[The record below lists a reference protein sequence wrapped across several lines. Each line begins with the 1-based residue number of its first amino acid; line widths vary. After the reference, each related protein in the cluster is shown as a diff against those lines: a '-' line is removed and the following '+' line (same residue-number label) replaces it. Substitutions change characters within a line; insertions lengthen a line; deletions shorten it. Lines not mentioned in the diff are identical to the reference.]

1 MTASRTL
8 RIAVVGTG
16 VWAQKIHYPTL
27 AHLRGRPFSLHG
39 ICSLDQSAA
48 RELASRYSFSRV
60 YRDLDDLVADK
71 DVDVVAVIVMP
82 RALPALLVR
91 LQEIGVPLLTEKPPG
106 ADSAQAAE
114 LARTITVPHVVSFNR
129 RYVPLVSRLREEVG
143 KLDRPIF
150 AEGRFYRHGRLDPD
164 FIRGTGIHLIN
175 TMQHVFGAVARAT
188 TVRRAHPAAST
199 WNWLTEVEFASGLH
213 ARLHFLPCTGRQVEQ
228 IEAHSAA
235 RSLELEIPTIGDPR
249 GSLRGFTTDD
259 GADVPE
265 AVDPTTLPP
274 VGSAGGYQ
282 ALFNAT
288 RQSVETPPTSEEPL
302 RTCGFVPAY
311 EELASLVNGG
321 RSRSTFQ
328 ESLATM
334 RLADAIEDAADF
346 HAN

>member
-39 ICSLDQSAA
+39 ICSLDQAAA
-48 RELASRYSFSRV
+48 RELATRYSFSRV
-60 YRDLDDLVADK
+60 YRDLEELVADK
-71 DVDVVAVIVMP
+71 DVDAVAVIVMP
-82 RALPALLVR
+82 RALPAVLAR
-91 LQEIGVPLLTEKPPG
+91 LQTMGVPLLTEKPPG
-106 ADSAQAAE
+106 ADSIQAAE

-129 RYVPLVSRLREEVG
+129 RYVPLVARLREEVG
-143 KLDRPIF
+143 KLDAPFF

-175 TMQHVFGAVARAT
+175 TMQHVFGAVVLAS
-188 TVRRAHPAAST
+188 TVRRPHPSAATS
-199 WNWLTEVEFASGLH
+199 NWLTEAEFASGLH

-228 IEAHSAA
+228 IEVHSAG

-249 GSLRGFTTDD
+249 GVLRVFNTDES
-259 GADVPE
+259 PSSTE
-265 AVDPTTLPP
+265 PTDPAALPP
-274 VGSAGGYQ
+274 VGSARGYQ

-288 RQSVETPPTSEEPL
+288 HQSVETPAPHEEPL

-311 EELASLVNGG
+311 EELASLLNGG
-321 RSRSTFQ
+321 KSRSTFHD
-328 ESLATM
+328 SVATM
-334 RLADAIEDAADF
+334 RLADAIEDATEYRAD
-346 HAN
+346 